1 VLGLEDDHE
10 VEGAANSERHA
21 VGEGALTHR
30 VDEEDS
36 RRCGNRRA
44 VSNADPRAHSQA
56 VAQLPLTTHPAED
69 AHEEVEDNQLVRT
82 AVVEPLIQ
90 AGCVPNGIEVQA
102 DGVGGGDNCTG
113 DDVVAIE

>member
-30 VDEEDS
+30 VDEEHRTS
-36 RRCGNRRA
+36 CGNRRA
-44 VSNADPRAHSQA
+44 VSDADPRTHSQA
-56 VAQLPLTTHPAED
+56 IAQFPLTTHVAED
-69 AHEEVEDNQLVRT
+69 AHEEVEDDQLVRT

-102 DGVGGGDNCTG
+102 NRIGGGDNCTG